1 MVLPANISWTKTKKN
16 VEEIITKYVY
26 YILSVDDSSSN
37 SASDNFLLENMEFK
51 KPDNPYYK
59 IEMDELKERIEFI
72 NYFRTAF
79 NRLTTDERK
88 IIYWTYIDKEN
99 NYDDRYIANN
109 LGFSLGYYYIKKKET
124 LIRFSYCLGVEEIEK

>member
-124 LIRFSYCLGVEEIEK
+124 LIRFSYCLGGEEIEK

>member
-16 VEEIITKYVY
+16 VEEIVTKYVY